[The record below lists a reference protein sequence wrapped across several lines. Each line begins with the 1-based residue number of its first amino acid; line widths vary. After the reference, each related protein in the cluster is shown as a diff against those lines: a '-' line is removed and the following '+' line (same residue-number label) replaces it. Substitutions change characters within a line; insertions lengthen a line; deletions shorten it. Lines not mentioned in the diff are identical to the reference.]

1 MAIQEQQMQGLDS
14 IIEAISERV
23 ADKVCERMGDMS
35 QNNDENLMTR
45 NEVLEYLHIT
55 DATLWRWEREGLLTR
70 AGQFG
75 VRVYYKRS
83 DVDKAMKEGK
93 RKSK

>member
-1 MAIQEQQMQGLDS
+1 MQSLDS
-14 IIEAISERV
+14 IIEAISDRV

-35 QNNDENLMTR
+35 QSNDEGLMTR
-45 NEVLEYLHIT
+45 SEVLEYLHIT

-70 AGQFG
+70 FGQFG

-83 DVDKAMKEGK
+83 DVEKALKE
-93 RKSK
+93 SKKKAK